1 MSSEWKATER
11 YVAAALGGTRVPV
24 NGRGD
29 TPDIEHPD
37 FYIVVIRRCS
47 AYAFAKWLETAF
59 LQAKAAILADCMPHT
74 SPKIPIVVVEHAQG
88 RGRPKQHYVMLTL
101 NDFAELVND
110 E

>member
-11 YVAAALGGTRVPV
+11 YVAAALGGTRIPV

-29 TPDIEHPD
+29 TPDVEHPD
-37 FYIVVIRRCS
+37 FSIEVKRRSS
-47 AYAFAKWLETAF
+47 AYAFPKWLEKAF
-59 LQAKAAILADCMPHT
+59 LQAKAAISDDCNDGT
-74 SPKIPIVVVEHAQG
+74 RVKIPLVVVEHAQG
-88 RGRPKQHYVMLTL
+88 RGKPKQHYVMLTL